1 MFSPQKSSAFF
12 PQGKKEACQRKNK
25 SLIYSNWMSQRSTV
39 YSKDDFI
46 LFSNINKHLENIP
59 VAICLCKFH
68 GNAENIISL
77 GFIMHKH

>member
-1 MFSPQKSSAFF
+1 
-12 PQGKKEACQRKNK
+12 
-25 SLIYSNWMSQRSTV
+25 MSQRSTV

-77 GFIMHKH
+77 GFIMRKH